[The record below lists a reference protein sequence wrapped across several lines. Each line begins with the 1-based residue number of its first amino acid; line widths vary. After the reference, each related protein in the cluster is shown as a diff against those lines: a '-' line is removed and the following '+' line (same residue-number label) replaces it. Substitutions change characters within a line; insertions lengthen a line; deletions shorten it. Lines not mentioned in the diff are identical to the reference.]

1 MLSHNNPFLF
11 TSFSDTVSNGV
22 SIYYSNYG
30 CDGGFTETAY
40 EYIMKA
46 GGLTTEALY
55 PYSSYYASSGT
66 CNTAATDYAVKV
78 SNFHVLDSETSM
90 ESHLL
95 STGPL
100 SVCLDAS
107 LWSSYSSGIVKN
119 CGKSID
125 HCVQVTGINLD
136 EGYYTVRNS
145 WGTKWGESGFIYLST
160 VSAQHVLDK
169 MQYDAFVPSITIIRD
184 THYA

>member
-1 MLSHNNPFLF
+1 M
-11 TSFSDTVSNGV
+11 
-22 SIYYSNYG
+22 YYSNYG

-40 EYIMKA
+40 QYIMKA

-66 CNTAATDYAVKV
+66 CNTADTDYAVKL
-78 SNFHVLDSETSM
+78 STYHVLDSETSM

-125 HCVQVTGINLD
+125 HCVQVAGINLD
-136 EGYYTVRNS
+136 EGYYIVRNS

-160 VSAQHVLDK
+160 VRLYCTFP
-169 MQYDAFVPSITIIRD
+169 MRCDAFNPSKP
-184 THYA
+184 